1 MEMTEDS
8 IKMALAYP
16 FKARNKAK
24 LLIKD
29 FIFILSLEGLV
40 CPPSI
45 ALRLLKWGSEKG
57 LVEVKDG
64 YVYALFDFGT
74 YEIPF
79 NFKLDS
85 KIIEDT
91 KLPYAS
97 WNEFLNINT
106 SSIIKSNKKKKNIKR
121 EQNNKEEEEYI
132 KDNKADSLMD
142 YF

>member
-1 MEMTEDS
+1 MTEDF
-8 IKMALAYP
+8 IKKALAYP
-16 FKARNKAK
+16 FKAKNKAK
-24 LLIKD
+24 LHIKD

-57 LVEVKDG
+57 LVEVKDS
-64 YVYALFDFGT
+64 YVCALFDFGT
-74 YEIPF
+74 YTIPF

-106 SSIIKSNKKKKNIKR
+106 NSIIKSEKEKNIKK
-121 EQNNKEEEEYI
+121 EQNNKEDEEYI